1 MMEALGVAPG
11 AVTPFA
17 VVNDTERRVQVVLDR
32 AMLDVNPLNY
42 HPLDNDRTTAIAPAD
57 LLQFLEA
64 ADHTPSCWIF
74 DSFSVRP

>member
-64 ADHTPSCWIF
+64 ADHAPELLDF
-74 DSFSVRP
+74 